1 MKIMKKQIKVAY
13 FPSNTAKDVVLGSNG
28 KSLDEYCTKCETE
41 EDLPSG
47 NYVLDATFLIEDDI
61 QDLLHEEAILKVLMD
76 YGYEI
81 FRITKP
87 NKGTRYIDIVAR
99 QITIT
104 DSSTLWLEDV
114 RPTNQSGT
122 AAADWL
128 VTNSIGVKE
137 IEISSDIAAVSTAYY
152 PTMSLYKA
160 LHDCDQSFLN
170 RWGGEIQRRGYI
182 EYINSHIGINRGF
195 VIREGKNLNG
205 FNGSSNIDNLITRAR
220 GKGYNG
226 LLGNYIDSPLINN
239 YNRVYTDIIEY
250 QDVKIKDENSDDGY
264 DTEALAIAELDRRI
278 NLEYSNNDIDKIKAS
293 YDLNFVQ
300 LEKTQEYKN
309 YAVAEKAY
317 LGDSLRVYIPRLKI
331 DITVRVTN
339 KQYDCLAQKTKET
352 KLSSYV
358 ETKALS
364 MKAIIADLRA
374 QYTQS
379 NSNNIASYID
389 AIIKAGMQGSYVVC
403 RKNELLIMDSTDL
416 NTAVNVT
423 RYNKNGLAF
432 STTGYYGT
440 YAYGFT
446 IDGKINASLIVTGIL
461 NAGVIKAGILMSANN
476 KTWINMED
484 GTFDFADKIT
494 FDGTNFRAQAKTSCF
509 EVTDEHARFTGA
521 DGSYT
526 EFIPSDTGLKWHKQV
541 GDTGKDYHYLTCF
554 GTFNINATSSAL
566 ITRTI
571 QLPDEFKGKD
581 FKVLVTLENV
591 RSQSGSP
598 GYFLGVGCFAWDTD
612 YDIANGTFKVY
623 AGQEYTADN
632 NYNYIDVGYIAIA

>member
-1 MKIMKKQIKVAY
+1 MKKQIKVAY

-47 NYVLDATFLIEDDI
+47 NYVLDATFLIEDNI

-128 VTNSIGVKE
+128 VTNSVGVKE

-170 RWGGEIQRRGYI
+170 RWGGEIHRRGYI

-205 FNGSSNIDNLITRAR
+205 FNGSSNIDNLITRAC

-278 NLEYSNNDIDKIKAS
+278 GLEYSNNDIDKIKAS
-293 YDLNFVQ
+293 YDINFVQ
-300 LEKTQEYKN
+300 LEKTEEYKK
-309 YAVAEKAY
+309 YIVAEKAY
-317 LGDSLRVYIPRLKI
+317 IGDSLRVYIPRLKI

-339 KQYDCLAQKTKET
+339 KKYDCLAQKTKET

-379 NSNNIASYID
+379 NSSSIASYID
-389 AIIKAGMQGSYVVC
+389 AIIKAGMQDSYVVC

-461 NAGVIKAGILMSANN
+461 NANIIKTGKIQGGAVEFDLDAGQL
-476 KTWINMED
+476 
-484 GTFDFADKIT
+484 KIT
-494 FDGTNFRAQAKTSCF
+494 HT
-509 EVTDEHARFTGA
+509 

-526 EFIPSDTGLKWHKQV
+526 LIDIDGLKRYYSNGEVQA
-541 GDTGKDYHYLTCF
+541 YLRLRHSGRVQFDCSNHDGTNYGEFMISLPTEWQGAGFDVLCTCETYSIPEANLNAIPDVYPDNIDQLNGSFTIHGGLNLKKADGTSAF
-554 GTFNINATSSAL
+554 GGT
-566 ITRTI
+566 ITI
-571 QLPDEFKGKD
+571 
-581 FKVLVTLENV
+581 
-591 RSQSGSP
+591 S
-598 GYFLGVGCFAWDTD
+598 
-612 YDIANGTFKVY
+612 
-623 AGQEYTADN
+623 
-632 NYNYIDVGYIAIA
+632 YIAIGY